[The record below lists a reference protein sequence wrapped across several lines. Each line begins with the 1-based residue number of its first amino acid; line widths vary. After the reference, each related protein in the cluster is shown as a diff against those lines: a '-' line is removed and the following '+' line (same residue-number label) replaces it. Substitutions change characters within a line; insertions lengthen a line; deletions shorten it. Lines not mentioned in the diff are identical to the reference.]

1 MGISYNPLSGQFENT
16 GTSGGGGGGGS
27 ANFKDPVADQA
38 SLPLLGNSQGDV
50 RLVED
55 ENVFYS
61 WDGAAWN
68 AVGSA
73 SSLQT
78 EKFTLDATDITN
90 EYITLAFAPTTPL
103 LTRLVVI
110 GGPEQ
115 DYGND
120 FTVTGDQLS
129 WNSLFLDGVLV
140 SGDKLIITYV

>member
-1 MGISYNPLSGQFENT
+1 MGIVYNPLSGQFQES
-16 GTSGGGGGGGS
+16 GTSSGGGGGS
-27 ANFKDPVADQA
+27 TYFKDPVANQA
-38 SLPLLGNSQGDV
+38 ALPLLGNSTGDV

-68 AVGSA
+68 AVGFG

-90 EYITLAFAPTTPL
+90 KYVTLAFAPTVPS

-110 GGPEQ
+110 TGLEQ
-115 DYGND
+115 DLGTD
-120 FTVTGDQLS
+120 FDVSGDEVTWD
-129 WNSLFLDGVLV
+129 SLFLDGVLV
-140 SGDKLIITYV
+140 LGDKLIITYI